1 MKDESDTTVLLDYTK
16 AGDWGDTNVQHCIKC
31 GQIKLPSDYWQRR
44 ITYWQDLACA
54 NRKVAE
60 EAQAQ
65 RDKLTEALKTIRRC
79 LVEGAVTL
87 SEKTTAAK
95 IAIQIDDLLK
105 ECGK

>member
-1 MKDESDTTVLLDYTK
+1 MTEEQSDTTVLLDYTK

-60 EAQAQ
+60 DNQADAERYRRVREFLQ
-65 RDKLTEALKTIRRC
+65 RGNGFLDTRGMDDAGFDKM
-79 LVEGAVTL
+79 
-87 SEKTTAAK
+87 
-95 IAIQIDDLLK
+95 IDSLK
-105 ECGK
+105 EYGK

>member
-44 ITYWQDLACA
+44 ITYWQDLAVA

-60 EAQAQ
+60 DNQTNAERYRRVREFLQ
-65 RDKLTEALKTIRRC
+65 RGDGLLDTRGMDDAGFDRM
-79 LVEGAVTL
+79 
-87 SEKTTAAK
+87 
-95 IAIQIDDLLK
+95 IDSLK

>member
-1 MKDESDTTVLLDYTK
+1 MTEEQSDTTVLLDYTK

-60 EAQAQ
+60 DNQTNAERYRRVREFLQSGDGLLDTRGMDDAGF
-65 RDKLTEALKTIRRC
+65 DKM
-79 LVEGAVTL
+79 
-87 SEKTTAAK
+87 
-95 IAIQIDDLLK
+95 IDSLK
-105 ECGK
+105 EYGK